1 MIKGL
6 SSKQTRSS
14 WQLLFSFGI
23 LFMFGILFL
32 GGVEVLLR
40 QHKDY
45 HFKEKQ
51 ISENQSNEYLV
62 FLKLRKEMTLK
73 EKQELIK
80 RFISLKNTSNNE
92 KPAIISIKNRNGE
105 NSDTL
110 KGNYKVL
117 FKVSVLAGDP
127 DANTSN
133 TP

>member
-23 LFMFGILFL
+23 LFMFGIIFL

-40 QHKDY
+40 QHKNY

-51 ISENQSNEYLV
+51 IAENQSNEYMV
-62 FLKLRKEMTLK
+62 FLKFRKEMTLK

-80 RFISLKNTSNNE
+80 RFISLKNTSDNE
-92 KPAIISIKNRNGE
+92 EPAILSIKNRNGE

-110 KGNYKVL
+110 KGNYKIL
-117 FKVSVLAGDP
+117 FKVSVLALEP
-127 DANTSN
+127 EMNTSK

>member
-23 LFMFGILFL
+23 LFMFGIIFL
-32 GGVEVLLR
+32 GGVEVFLK

-51 ISENQSNEYLV
+51 ISENQLNEYLV

-92 KPAIISIKNRNGE
+92 EPAIISIKNRNGE

-110 KGNYKVL
+110 KGNCKVL
-117 FKVSVLAGDP
+117 FKVSVLAVNP
-127 DANTSN
+127 DANTRN